1 MRGHASWRREEM
13 LVDLLIAGLLMAL
26 IGAFPRWPYSRSWGY
41 SPSVGIGIML
51 LIVIL
56 LWAGNVI

>member
-1 MRGHASWRREEM
+1 M